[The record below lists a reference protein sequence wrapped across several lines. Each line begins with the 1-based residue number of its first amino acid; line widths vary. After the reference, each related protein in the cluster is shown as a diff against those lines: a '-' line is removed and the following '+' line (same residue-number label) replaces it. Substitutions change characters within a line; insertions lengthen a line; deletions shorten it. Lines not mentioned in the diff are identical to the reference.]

1 MKETMVKNE
10 SSYLLLRHDTGK
22 IAQKQVRVAMWSV
35 LRKHSQLVCIFIL
48 LAECFWKVST

>member
-22 IAQKQVRVAMWSV
+22 IAQKQVHVAMWSV

-48 LAECFWKVST
+48 LAECFWEVST